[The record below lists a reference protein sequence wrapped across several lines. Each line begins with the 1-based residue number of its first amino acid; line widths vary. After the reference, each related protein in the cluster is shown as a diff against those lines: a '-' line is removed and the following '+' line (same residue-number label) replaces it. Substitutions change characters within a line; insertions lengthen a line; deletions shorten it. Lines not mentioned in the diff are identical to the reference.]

1 MAHQPIWL
9 SNCPVTIW
17 TCFFIA
23 LIAAFGSVRAA
34 CVLMMPVP
42 FAVAS
47 GALALYLRG
56 MHLNVSTGVGFATL
70 FVIAMTD
77 AVLMF
82 KGVSTY

>member
-1 MAHQPIWL
+1 VLI
-9 SNCPVTIW
+9 PVTVAII
-17 TCFFIA
+17 FVS

-47 GALALYLRG
+47 GALALCLRG

-70 FVIAMTD
+70 FTLFITPVIYRIFVPPLGQASGHE
-77 AVLMF
+77 V
-82 KGVSTY
+82 